1 MLWMVGVRTQRR
13 YHVEAPEI
21 CPGRNPRKRS
31 RAEVRAVIVVM
42 KRGNAHGA
50 RDGREVE
57 RQGP

>member
-1 MLWMVGVRTQRR
+1 MLWMVGVRTQGR

-42 KRGNAHGA
+42 KRGNARGA